1 MVLISMAVRSISTRL
16 GRNPKA
22 AAVVAVALVAAAVA
36 VPAVVV
42 VVGDRASVANPA
54 GNPPQN
60 RKYGGR
66 RLGSAAA
73 S

>member
-1 MVLISMAVRSISTRL
+1 MAPISMAVRSISTRL

-22 AAVVAVALVAAAVA
+22 AAVVAAASVAVAAVG

-42 VVGDRASVANPA
+42 VVAGVRAASPA
-54 GNPPQN
+54 GSAHLN

-66 RLGSAAA
+66 RLGSAADA
-73 S
+73 

>member
-1 MVLISMAVRSISTRL
+1 MEPISMAVRSTSMRL

-22 AAVVAVALVAAAVA
+22 AAVVAAASVVVAAAA

-42 VVGDRASVANPA
+42 VVDRASAASPA
-54 GNPPQN
+54 GSAPQN

-66 RLGSAAA
+66 RLGSAADA
-73 S
+73 